1 WPGAAG
7 PTSAPGTGFARRPRT
22 GRARG
27 AGAATLVAPGNSD
40 LAPRGARAR
49 NRGLRR
55 LRTPR
60 LDPLSMGGDTPGI
73 RGHSS
78 AAGGPTR
85 LPLGRGTRH
94 RIVRH
99 DHFTHHSEHPARL
112 ARRRHH
118 RHRHALRRSLRAGR
132 GRLFAALQTRIFQG
146 SSDMKNTLRWLST
159 CALLACL
166 CACALSA
173 QARDS
178 DSSGDNDRQVVS
190 IGHNAE
196 LPAGQSAES
205 VVAVMGDSR
214 VDGDVSDSAVAVMG
228 NVTVNGS
235 AGDSAVA
242 VMGNAYINGRITN
255 DVVAVLG
262 NVYLGPQAVIDGQVT
277 SVMGRVERS
286 SGSVIQGGTVN
297 VMSGLFGNVEG
308 LHAWIHDCLLFGRP
322 LSPNSAVLWAWWLA
336 LATLG
341 FYVLIA
347 AIFQDGVRRCVHTLE
362 THPGP
367 SLLATVLAVLLLP
380 VVLLAL
386 VITVVGIAVIPL
398 LCIALFCAGI
408 FGRIVAVGW
417 VGGRCLRLNNSAAVP
432 RPVLEVLVGGLVV
445 LALYMVPV
453 LGFFL
458 YILLGVFGFG
468 AVIYTILLAMRSAPP
483 KQVPGGPG
491 IGGASPAGTAG
502 AGAPAGESPGGEHP
516 AAMGGPATPPP
527 WTATGAAA
535 VGADSSMESGSTAG
549 PPPPPPPPPSGGV

>member
-1 WPGAAG
+1 
-7 PTSAPGTGFARRPRT
+7 
-22 GRARG
+22 
-27 AGAATLVAPGNSD
+27 
-40 LAPRGARAR
+40 
-49 NRGLRR
+49 
-55 LRTPR
+55 
-60 LDPLSMGGDTPGI
+60 
-73 RGHSS
+73 
-78 AAGGPTR
+78 
-85 LPLGRGTRH
+85 
-94 RIVRH
+94 
-99 DHFTHHSEHPARL
+99 
-112 ARRRHH
+112 
-118 RHRHALRRSLRAGR
+118 
-132 GRLFAALQTRIFQG
+132 
-146 SSDMKNTLRWLST
+146 MKNTLRWLST

-347 AIFQDGVRRCVHTLE
+347 AIFQDGVRRCVHTLD

-445 LALYMVPV
+445 LAPYMVPV

-549 PPPPPPPPPSGGV
+549 PPPPPPPPPPPSGGVGSNTTHVIDIATLPRAGFWIRMLALLIDLILIGVALSWIWGHHGNGMLLVLATYGAIMWKVKGTTVGGIVCDLKVVRIGGGPLDWGTAIIRALGCFLSLVVAGLGFIWIAVDHEHQAWHDKIAGTVVVRVPKGVGLI